1 MRFASPILL
10 LSVFLSFSI
19 SLGAGAA
26 RADSWQRFEG
36 DGVVVEALPR
46 YARFARGVVRD
57 HARRVAEVE
66 ARLGVKPPANI
77 FVTIAPDA
85 ASLSARLGVALP
97 PWTAG
102 VALKHRGRIGLN
114 AAALG
119 PPLALPPAVVVR
131 HELTHLAIGRRIGPE
146 ASVPRWLEEG
156 ICQWV
161 GGDAYLGLRRDLM
174 DNLDFERLI
183 DWAAIHDRFPADRLR
198 AGLAYQQ
205 SFAFVRYLADRFG
218 APLLLELVDA
228 AAVGTP
234 VYRTL
239 LASTGKPLVDLQVA
253 WMKAERERSNRM
265 LRLLQGATP
274 LALGAVLLGMAWRR
288 RMRLARDL
296 LRRMEE
302 DEDAAT
308 TEASVDPR
316 ASHPLNPFRDIRA
329 P

>member
-1 MRFASPILL
+1 MRFAGSILL
-10 LSVFLSFSI
+10 LLVCV
-19 SLGAGAA
+19 GAA
-26 RADSWQRFEG
+26 RADTWRRFEG
-36 DGVVVEALPR
+36 DGVVVEAPSR

-57 HARRVAEVE
+57 HARRAAEVE
-66 ARLGVKPPANI
+66 SRLGVKPPESV

-85 ASLSARLGVALP
+85 ASLAARLGVALP

-119 PPLALPPAVVVR
+119 PPLSLPPAVVVR
-131 HELTHLAIGRRIGPE
+131 HELTHLAIGRRTGPE
-146 ASVPRWLEEG
+146 ARVPLWLEEG

-174 DNLDFERLI
+174 DNLDFERLL
-183 DWAAIHDRFPADRLR
+183 DWEVIRDRFPADRLR

-205 SFAFVRYLADRFG
+205 SFAFVRYLAERFG
-218 APLLLELVDA
+218 APLLLQLVDA
-228 AAVGTP
+228 SASGTP
-234 VYRTL
+234 VYRVL
-239 LASTGKPLVDLQVA
+239 LAATGKPQIELQAA
-253 WMKAERERSNRM
+253 WMQAERKRSNRM
-265 LRLLQGATP
+265 LYLLQGAAP

-288 RMRLARDL
+288 RARLARDL

-308 TEASVDPR
+308 AAVSADPS
-316 ASHPLNPFRDIRA
+316 ASHPLNPFRDPTA